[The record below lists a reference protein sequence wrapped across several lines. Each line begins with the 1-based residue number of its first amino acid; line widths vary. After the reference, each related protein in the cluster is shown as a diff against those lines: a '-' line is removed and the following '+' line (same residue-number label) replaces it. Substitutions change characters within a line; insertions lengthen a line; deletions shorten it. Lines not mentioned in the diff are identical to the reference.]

1 MKYKASR
8 DIPEFAKE
16 LRTLSPS
23 KIAER
28 ILSKRNEERTPESV
42 TMWFS
47 DHPEVFDEL
56 SKELV
61 QGIPTEKQAVE
72 QSMFQK
78 GNFQEIKSI
87 KDWIL
92 YMRTRRHKG
101 KPLHPEYVKRQLLIV
116 RWVCRKFEKHP
127 DRLNFRDAQEIF
139 LAMENQGKD
148 TCQYRRALKDFL
160 KSKGVP
166 EWEKIGVGKAR
177 GFGKYRTLFVEK
189 STILQMLDLVKT
201 QDEKLYAADMV
212 MWRNGLRINAVLKS
226 KIEDFKPNGDFFNL
240 TVLEKFREIKTFMLI
255 KEVGN
260 LIQNVIGQRKEGLIF
275 EGLTEARC
283 GTVNREALKRFVPEL
298 EPKIHNPNHFFRHM
312 FFQHLLRATE
322 WNKAMC
328 AEIGQ
333 CTVQSLDESYGGA
346 PEGEVQKWC
355 MKYLPMLGVEVKE
368 FNPEPLKAIL

>member
-1 MKYKASR
+1 MKYKPSR
-8 DIPEFAKE
+8 DIPQAVRE
-16 LRTLSPS
+16 LKDLSPS
-23 KIAER
+23 KIV
-28 ILSKRNEERTPESV
+28 LWVLNKRNEERTPESV
-42 TMWFS
+42 TMWFK
-47 DHPEVFDEL
+47 DHLSVFDEL

-61 QGIPTEKQAVE
+61 QGLPTEKQATDE
-72 QSMFQK
+72 TMFQN
-78 GNFQEIKSI
+78 GNFEEVASV

-101 KPLHPEYVKRQLLIV
+101 KPLHPVYVKRQLMLV

-189 STILQMLDLVKT
+189 TKILGMLDYVKT

-212 MWRNGLRINAVLKS
+212 MWRNGLRVNAVLSS

-240 TVLEKFREIKTFMLI
+240 TVLEKFREIKTFMLV
-255 KEVGN
+255 KEVGD
-260 LIQNVIGQRKEGLIF
+260 IVQSIIGERKEGLIF
-275 EGLTEARC
+275 EGLTELRC
-283 GTVNREALKRFVPEL
+283 GTVNREALRRFVPEL

-312 FFQHLLRATE
+312 FFQHLLRATD

-355 MKYLPMLGVEVKE
+355 AKYLPMLGVEVK
-368 FNPEPLKAIL
+368 A